1 MNKTSSPL
9 ADGALSLGELRA
21 LGVKPRNI
29 DTAWMDDM
37 VDRLF
42 VELKRELAQLENDK
56 SSDAKERA
64 QNSRTLDSLQRT
76 LERLNR
82 MKVQRAAHSDT
93 SEKPAEVRAR
103 LKPRILG
110 VVARV
115 AGRSDNEGTDG

>member
-9 ADGALSLGELRA
+9 ANGALSLCDLRA

-37 VDRLF
+37 VERLF
-42 VELKRELAQLENDK
+42 VELKRELAQLEDGK
-56 SSDAKERA
+56 PGDPKERA
-64 QNSRTLDSLQRT
+64 QNARTLESLQRT

-93 SEKPAEVRAR
+93 SEKPAAIRAR
-103 LKPRILG
+103 LRPRILG

-115 AGRSDNEGTDG
+115 AGGRDNEGTDG